1 MEFITNLT
9 QGQIL
14 IIGLLAFFCTLVF
27 PRLLRNRRRVRRE
40 FSHRR
45 LHRLP
50 EPEAEK
56 KAPYTHNG
64 GRGEIEALLVKLK
77 PYAKMNGMR
86 IVFPGMVKYDGQA
99 ARSTMLLVGRFGVL
113 AIRCCGFGGK
123 ITVGSGKTDWTQ
135 LMNQETRRLD
145 NPIQV
150 IEEDCALI
158 EHALEE
164 RELGSVQVL
173 GATVFTRKDIVL
185 NAPVDCGV
193 YKQGEFLEWLYQN
206 EELVEDRGLDVPLA
220 TQLLVDLVKCPR
232 SGTMR

>member
-1 MEFITNLT
+1 MEFITDLT

-27 PRLLRNRRRVRRE
+27 PRLLRNRRRARRE

-45 LHRLP
+45 LHRP
-50 EPEAEK
+50 PEAEQ

-77 PYAKMNGMR
+77 PYARMNGMR

-113 AIRCCGFGGK
+113 AIRCCGFGGR
-123 ITVGSGKTDWTQ
+123 ITAGSGKTGWTQ

-150 IEEDCALI
+150 MEEDCALLGQ
-158 EHALEE
+158 ALEA
-164 RELGSVQVL
+164 RGFGTVQVL
-173 GATVFTRKDIVL
+173 GATVFTRKDLVL
-185 NAPVDCGV
+185 NAPADRGV

-206 EELVEDRGLDVPLA
+206 EALVEDRGLDVPLA
-220 TQLLVDLVKCPR
+220 TQLLVDLVKCPQP
-232 SGTMR
+232 GAMK